1 MGVLDRIK
9 RILGVEVV
17 ESGIDYNPYDITAIG
32 NLIVPEKLNDANIF
46 KLCNSV
52 AELDFPVDFYA
63 DRISKLRR
71 FIVDKNGNE
80 VPNSEFNRFIDN
92 SINPFY
98 TFSDL
103 VYQYVYS
110 LLAYGNTIN
119 YLNIP
124 NVYKEVTPNNIVR
137 WDVLNPDLT
146 CIEEFTN
153 LSTLDVSNKQDMIR
167 KITYADGSW
176 VEKTLD
182 RRGVFIDNYGLRKQA
197 NSSVLS
203 KSPLFSR
210 NKSIDTLLA
219 VYSARYNVYANNG
232 AAGYLA
238 KKSLQ
243 ANNGGIESLFDNVN
257 HRQAILNDINDRNG
271 ITGRRNLWGISGVP
285 IEFVKTLA
293 TISEL
298 MPLEET
304 LECSIKIASAFQI
317 PAGLVPRKDQST
329 YDNQAEQESGVWEN
343 GIMGV
348 DQTVNENLSKMFG
361 IKKIGY
367 SIKSDYSTVSAL
379 NQNQGKKEDLIGKR
393 IANLKLMK
401 ELNPSLDINT
411 ELDKIYKEYGN

>member
-1 MGVLDRIK
+1 MDFKGRIRK
-9 RILGVEVV
+9 ILGVEVV
-17 ESGIDYNPYDITAIG
+17 ENGVEPWDVTSIG
-32 NLIVPEKLNDANIF
+32 NLIIPEKLSDSNCF

-71 FIVDKNGNE
+71 YICDKNGIE
-80 VPNSEFNRFIDN
+80 IPNSEYNRLISDG
-92 SINPFY
+92 INPFY
-98 TFSDL
+98 SFSDL
-103 VYQYVYS
+103 VYQYIYS
-110 LLAYGNTIN
+110 LLAFGNALNYIN
-119 YLNIP
+119 VPSSYKNISA
-124 NVYKEVTPNNIVR
+124 NNIAR

-146 CIEEFTN
+146 SIEEFSN
-153 LSTLDVSNKQDMIR
+153 ISILDVSNKQELI
-167 KITYADGSW
+167 KKATYSDNSFK
-176 VEKTLD
+176 EKDLIIKNL
-182 RRGVFIDNYGLRKQA
+182 FIDNYGLRKQE
-197 NSSVLS
+197 NSSILS

-243 ANNGGIESLFDNVN
+243 ANNGGLESLFDNVN
-257 HRQAILNDINDRNG
+257 HRQAILDDINSRNG
-271 ITGRRNLWGISGVP
+271 ITGRKNLWGVSGVP

-343 GIMGV
+343 GLMGM
-348 DQTVNENLSKMFG
+348 DQTVNENLAQNFG
-361 IKKIGY
+361 LKKLGL

-379 NQNQGKKEDLIGKR
+379 NQNAGKKEDLISKR
-393 IANLKLMK
+393 VANLKGLK
-401 ELNPSLDINT
+401 ELSPELNIT
-411 ELDKIYKEYGN
+411 EEVNKIYEQYGTK